1 MKVFKHINIR
11 QLLPTHD
18 EEEVLKIQ
26 VLWTELLNLNES
38 FSKHPEAINEATV
51 LAFESDA
58 RGWVRKFL
66 EIYHRDRVTPYIHA
80 MANHVGEFMR
90 LHGAIL
96 PFTQQGLE
104 KHNDMMT
111 KQFFRATCH
120 RGEDALIQILEKE
133 NRMEYLRDAEA
144 LMPKHHEVSCSNC
157 KAKGHNMFTCVKPCT
172 HCGSTPFRAHLI
184 ELGRRKVPSCTQD
197 T

>member
-1 MKVFKHINIR
+1 MFLRVSDVLVNQLIIELRRQDAIEKVRTFSTFDRAKYCHLANFEDFVSGLGIPGYKFYVGQSSKQLKVRSLTGPERLKVFKHINIR

-90 LHGAIL
+90 SHIA
-96 PFTQQGLE
+96 F
-104 KHNDMMT
+104 
-111 KQFFRATCH
+111 
-120 RGEDALIQILEKE
+120 
-133 NRMEYLRDAEA
+133 Y
-144 LMPKHHEVSCSNC
+144 
-157 KAKGHNMFTCVKPCT
+157 
-172 HCGSTPFRAHLI
+172 STGI
-184 ELGRRKVPSCTQD
+184 GKT
-197 T
+197 